1 MNNKK
6 KFLHTHSKHST
17 VMKWDHYPES
27 LDTMHIIVVHLFMLY
42 ALCGLNL
49 NYEGEKTLK
58 SGDSGT
64 LGKI

>member
-1 MNNKK
+1 
-6 KFLHTHSKHST
+6 
-17 VMKWDHYPES
+17 MKWDHYPES
-27 LDTMHIIVVHLFMLY
+27 LDTMHIIVFHLFMLY